1 MIALFTD
8 YGLQGP
14 YLGQVQAVLHK
25 LLPEEKIINL
35 LADAP
40 RNNPRASAYL
50 LAAFSRAC
58 TRQPGTIF
66 FAVVDPGVGS
76 FQDRPVVIE
85 ADAQWYVGPDNGLFD
100 IVCRHSSDVQCWR
113 IDWRPETLS
122 ASFHGRDLYAPAAAM
137 IRKND
142 TPGEAITWEDRHG
155 WPDDLEE
162 IVYIDHFGNC
172 MTGIR
177 AEALDNT
184 RVMLVNDVT
193 VSYAGTFSS
202 VPHGTAFWY
211 RNSQG
216 LVEIAVNGGSAAD
229 QLKLETGTE
238 TCIPAGQTAAGFPP

>member
-14 YLGQVQAVLHK
+14 YLGQVEAALHR
-25 LLPEEKIINL
+25 LVPDEKVINL

-40 RNNPRASAYL
+40 RNNPKASAYL

-58 TRQPGTIF
+58 AAQPGTIF
-66 FAVVDPGVGS
+66 FSVVDPGVGS
-76 FQDRPVVIE
+76 FQDQPVIIK
-85 ADAQWYVGPDNGLFD
+85 ADEQWYVGPDNGLFD
-100 IVCRHSSDVQCWR
+100 IVCRRSSGVQCRR

-137 IRKND
+137 IRNNE
-142 TPGEAITWEDRHG
+142 TPGETITWQDRHG
-155 WPDDLEE
+155 WPDDLRE

-177 AEALDNT
+177 SEALEEN
-184 RVMLVNDVT
+184 RVIRTNGFT
-193 VSYAGTFSS
+193 VPNANTFSS

-216 LVEIAVNGGSAAD
+216 LVEIAVNGGSAAA
-229 QLKLETGTE
+229 QLKLETGTKLV
-238 TCIPAGQTAAGFPP
+238 I

>member
-8 YGLQGP
+8 YGLKGP
-14 YLGQVQAVLHK
+14 YLGQVEAALHR
-25 LLPEEKIINL
+25 LLPDEKVINL

-58 TRQPGTIF
+58 AAQPGTIF

-76 FQDRPVVIE
+76 FQDAPVVIK
-85 ADAQWYVGPDNGLFD
+85 ADGQWYVGPDNGLFD
-100 IVCRHSSDVQCWR
+100 IVCRRSSGVQCRR

-137 IRKND
+137 IRKNEI
-142 TPGEAITWEDRHG
+142 PGETMTWEDRHG

-177 AEALDNT
+177 AEMLDNA
-184 RVMLVNDVT
+184 NEIQ
-193 VSYAGTFSS
+193 VSGITIPFAHTFSS
-202 VPHGTAFWY
+202 VPGGDAFWY

-216 LVEIAVNGGSAAD
+216 LIEIAVNGGSAAD
-229 QLKLETGTE
+229 QLKLEIGTE
-238 TCIPAGQTAAGFPP
+238 LKI

>member
-8 YGLQGP
+8 YGLKGP
-14 YLGQVQAVLHK
+14 YLGQVEAALHR
-25 LLPEEKIINL
+25 LVPDEKVINL

-58 TRQPGTIF
+58 AAQPGTIF

-76 FQDRPVVIE
+76 FQDQPVVIK
-85 ADAQWYVGPDNGLFD
+85 ADGQWYVGPDNGLFD
-100 IVCRHSSDVQCWR
+100 IVCRRNSDVQCWR

-137 IRKND
+137 IRKSE
-142 TPGEAITWEDRHG
+142 TPGEAITWEDRRG
-155 WPDDLEE
+155 WPDDLSE

-177 AEALDNT
+177 ASMLDNNKAIQ
-184 RVMLVNDVT
+184 VNDIA
-193 VSYAGTFSS
+193 VSNADTFSS
-202 VPHGTAFWY
+202 VPLGSAFWY

-216 LVEIAVNGGSAAD
+216 LIEIAVNKGSAAE
-229 QLKLETGTE
+229 QLDLGIGTE
-238 TCIPAGQTAAGFPP
+238 LVI

>member
-8 YGLQGP
+8 YGLKGP
-14 YLGQVQAVLHK
+14 YLGQVEAALHR
-25 LLPEEKIINL
+25 LLPDEKVINL

-58 TRQPGTIF
+58 AAQPGTIF

-76 FQDRPVVIE
+76 FRDTPVVIK
-85 ADAQWYVGPDNGLFD
+85 ADGQWYVGPDNGLFD
-100 IVCRHSSDVQCWR
+100 IVCRRSSGVQCWR

-122 ASFHGRDLYAPAAAM
+122 VSFHGRDLYAPAAAM
-137 IRKND
+137 IRKNEI
-142 TPGEAITWEDRHG
+142 PGETMTWEDRHG

-172 MTGIR
+172 MTGTR
-177 AEALDNT
+177 AEMLDNT
-184 RVMLVNDVT
+184 NEIQVGDIT
-193 VSYAGTFSS
+193 IPFAHTFSS
-202 VPHGTAFWY
+202 VPGGDAFWY

-216 LVEIAVNGGSAAD
+216 LIEIAVNGGSAAD
-229 QLKLETGTE
+229 QLKLEIGTE
-238 TCIPAGQTAAGFPP
+238 TCIPASVE

>member
-14 YLGQVQAVLHK
+14 YLGQVQAVLHRH
-25 LLPEEKIINL
+25 LPEEEVINL

-58 TRQPGTIF
+58 AAEPGTIF

-76 FQDRPVVIE
+76 FLDQPVALK
-85 ADAQWYVGPDNGLFD
+85 ADGQWYVGPDNGLFD
-100 IVCRHSSDVQCWR
+100 IVCRRSSGVQCRR

-137 IRKND
+137 IRKNEP
-142 TPGEAITWEDRHG
+142 PGEAITWKDRRG

-162 IVYIDHFGNC
+162 IIYVDRFGNC

-177 AEALDNT
+177 AETLDDITGIRANGIT
-184 RVMLVNDVT
+184 IP
-193 VSYAGTFSS
+193 YAHTFTS
-202 VPHGTAFWY
+202 VPPGNAFWY

-216 LVEIAVNGGSAAD
+216 LAEIAVNGGSATE
-229 QLKLETGTE
+229 QLNLEIGTE
-238 TCIPAGQTAAGFPP
+238 LVL

>member
-100 IVCRHSSDVQCWR
+100 IVCRRSSGVQCRR

-137 IRKND
+137 VRNNE

-162 IVYIDHFGNC
+162 VVYIDHFGNC

-177 AEALDNT
+177 AEMLDNT
-184 RVMLVNDVT
+184 NEIQASGIT
-193 VSYAGTFSS
+193 IPFAHTFSS
-202 VPHGTAFWY
+202 VPGGDAFWY

-216 LVEIAVNGGSAAD
+216 LIEIAVNGGSATE
-229 QLKLETGTE
+229 QLKLEIGTE
-238 TCIPAGQTAAGFPP
+238 LVI